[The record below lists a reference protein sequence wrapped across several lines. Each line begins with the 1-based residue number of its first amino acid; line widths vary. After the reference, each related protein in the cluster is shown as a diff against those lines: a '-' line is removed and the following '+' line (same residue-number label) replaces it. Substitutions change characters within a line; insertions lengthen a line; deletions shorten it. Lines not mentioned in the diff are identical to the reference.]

1 MIQCDEYPSRIS
13 TEIWG
18 SMTWGHL
25 ATGRVRGIRKG
36 FPEEAVALKEK
47 QYLARQRE
55 TWNTVQ
61 RTAYAKIQRQKKAW
75 YISLGK

>member
-1 MIQCDEYPSRIS
+1 M
-13 TEIWG
+13 
-18 SMTWGHL
+18 
-25 ATGRVRGIRKG
+25 RGIRKG

-47 QYLARQRE
+47 QDLARQRE
-55 TWNTVQ
+55 TWNSVQ